1 MIHILSHGEANGEDA
16 KRNVPEIV
24 HKLGEQR
31 HRFWCG
37 DAYLEYE
44 IKVATGTAA
53 WGVSASVTARQ
64 QLTQPILQQ
73 VRQRAAMDI
82 LHTVTPKSM
91 RGMGVAERLCD
102 AAFAHAMA
110 CTGPQFAALV

>member
-64 QLTQPILQQ
+64 QLTQPPA
-73 VRQRAAMDI
+73 VGCDGYASYGDTEVDARHGGGRE
-82 LHTVTPKSM
+82 TV
-91 RGMGVAERLCD
+91 
-102 AAFAHAMA
+102 
-110 CTGPQFAALV
+110 